1 MRNITITS
9 SSNFA
14 SDDTL
19 PKLYGCVRTYGW
31 TQVSGTNIYFKAF
44 GINPLKVKQTG
55 IWDANFIALPWEETD
70 TPSANHWYWKE
81 SSNTAFINLNGV
93 DPKYKRRIYIH
104 R

>member
-55 IWDANFIALPWEETD
+55 IWMLILLL
-70 TPSANHWYWKE
+70 YRGRKQ
-81 SSNTAFINLNGV
+81 
-93 DPKYKRRIYIH
+93 IH
-104 R
+104 LQLIIGIGRKVAIRHLLI